1 MDIHRFWKVDST
13 LVKSWSSLVINLN
26 LHLKQFLL
34 ITGAHNHLIYDVV
47 SFVKN
52 NVPSLIGDYNIK
64 VEVQAKWR

>member
-1 MDIHRFWKVDST
+1 MDSHRFWKVDST

-34 ITGAHNHLIYDVV
+34 IIGAHNHLIYDAV

-52 NVPSLIGDYNIK
+52 NGPSQIDDYNIK